1 MSEDHVQCIVVGG
14 GPAGSAAAFTLAK
27 SGAEVLVLE
36 RGKTPGSKN
45 MFGGILYSNILNSII
60 PDFWE
65 KAPLERNVTRQK
77 YSLLTDDTELTLF
90 DIHCGRFKQEPF
102 NNSFIVSRRKF
113 DEWFAGQAMEEGADY
128 VTGTRVDK
136 VIKDRQGKVIGIE
149 SLGDRLYADV
159 VILADGANSMLAK
172 QCGLRK
178 RFHPGKIGLGIKE
191 WMALPKGKIEDRF
204 NLEGGEGASFK
215 YLGQPVKYA
224 PGGAFI
230 YTNDDSLS
238 VGLIV
243 RLSDIA
249 NNGAKPNDLL
259 EGFKNHPYIK
269 KLLEGGE
276 LQEYSAHILPE
287 MGYDYLPEIS
297 ADGILVIG
305 DAAGLVNAL
314 FHEGINF
321 AMASG
326 VMAGLTVLE
335 AIRKNDYSNNVLKE
349 YRGKLKESFVLKD
362 MKKVMKFHK
371 LMENNG
377 HFFDNHVKS
386 IVQFA
391 TQMISVTNR
400 SKEEQISEAWSD
412 LRTDISLLDAFELWG
427 IIR

>member
-45 MFGGILYSNILNSII
+45 MFGGILYCNILNSII
-60 PDFWE
+60 PGFWE

-77 YSLLTDDTELTLF
+77 YSILTDDTELTS
-90 DIHCGRFKQEPF
+90 F
-102 NNSFIVSRRKF
+102 NNSFTVSRRTF
-113 DEWFAGQAMEEGADY
+113 DEWFANQAMEEGAEY
-128 VTGTRVDK
+128 FTGVRVDK
-136 VIKDRQGKVIGIE
+136 VIKDRKGKVIGVE

-159 VILADGANSMLAK
+159 VILADGANSMLSK
-172 QCGLRK
+172 QCLLRK

-191 WMALPKGKIEDRF
+191 WMALPKEKIEDRF
-204 NLEGGEGASFK
+204 NLEGREGASFK

-230 YTNDDSLS
+230 YTNDESLS
-238 VGLIV
+238 VGLVV

-259 EGFKNHPYIK
+259 EGFKKHPFIK
-269 KLLEGGE
+269 KLLEGSD

-287 MGYDYLPEIS
+287 MGYYDLPEFS
-297 ADGILVIG
+297 ADGVLVIG
-305 DAAGLVNAL
+305 DAAGLVNTL

-335 AIRKNDYSNNVLKE
+335 AMQKNDYSNTILKE
-349 YRGKLKESFVLKD
+349 YGIKVRNSFILRD
-362 MKKVMKFHK
+362 MKKVMRYHK
-371 LMENNG
+371 MIEKNG

-391 TQMISVTNR
+391 TQMISVTDR
-400 SKEEQISEAWSD
+400 SKKEQISEAWSD
-412 LRTDISLLDAFELWG
+412 LRTEISVLDAFKLWG